1 MKPSVFVHHAPR
13 SVDEAIALLAEV
25 GADAKVLA
33 GGQSLIPILNMRLSA
48 PGHLVDINR
57 IVGLDTVEV
66 RPDVVRIGALVRHA
80 QLERHVGAFAHLP
93 LLRQALVNVAH
104 PVIRNRGTTVGS
116 LAHADPSGEMPAVL
130 ALTGGYVDLASSR
143 GSRSVPARDFFRG
156 PMESCLEEDE
166 MATGASFGLFPPGTG
181 TAFAES
187 TRRHGDYALAGV
199 AAAVTVVGG
208 LITTAR
214 VSFVSVTPT
223 PNVLDLGEL
232 LAGIAP
238 EDADWAVAAGLA
250 REHVDPDSDI
260 HASAGYRRMLVGV
273 LTARVL
279 AEAAA
284 KAVTS
289 SRTTVGSGAMV
300 GSGATDPPM
309 TPADQMPPPAR
320 PRWESEPMSA
330 MTLTGAEPLV
340 EIVMRVNGVM
350 HTAMAPARRL
360 LSDFLRHELRL
371 TGTHVGCEHGVCGS
385 CTVLVDG
392 APMRSC
398 LMFAV
403 TAQDHEITTVEGLA
417 PVDGKGASTMSPVQ
431 QAFIESHGLQCG
443 FCTPGFLTTITAYLQ
458 ENPQPTT
465 TEAREAISGNLCRCT
480 GYQNIV
486 KSVLRAAE
494 ITNERG
500 AGA

>member
-1 MKPSVFVHHAPR
+1 MKPSAFVHHAPR
-13 SVDEAIALLAEV
+13 SVDEAIAILAEV
-25 GADAKVLA
+25 GHDAKVLA

-57 IVGLDTVEV
+57 IAGLDTVEV
-66 RPDVVRIGALVRHA
+66 TPDAVHIGALVRHA

-143 GSRSVPARDFFRG
+143 GTRKVAAADFFLG

-166 MATGASFGLFPPGTG
+166 MATGASFGRFPAGTG

-199 AAAVTVVGG
+199 AAAVTVLDG
-208 LITTAR
+208 LITAAR

-223 PNVLDLGEL
+223 PGVLDLGSP

-238 EDADWAVAAGLA
+238 EDADWAGAAELA

-279 AEAAA
+279 AEAATNA
-284 KAVTS
+284 TAS
-289 SRTTVGSGAMV
+289 STANAGPSANTNASGA
-300 GSGATDPPM
+300 
-309 TPADQMPPPAR
+309 
-320 PRWESEPMSA
+320 
-330 MTLTGAEPLV
+330 
-340 EIVMRVNGVM
+340 
-350 HTAMAPARRL
+350 
-360 LSDFLRHELRL
+360 
-371 TGTHVGCEHGVCGS
+371 
-385 CTVLVDG
+385 
-392 APMRSC
+392 
-398 LMFAV
+398 
-403 TAQDHEITTVEGLA
+403 
-417 PVDGKGASTMSPVQ
+417 
-431 QAFIESHGLQCG
+431 
-443 FCTPGFLTTITAYLQ
+443 
-458 ENPQPTT
+458 
-465 TEAREAISGNLCRCT
+465 
-480 GYQNIV
+480 
-486 KSVLRAAE
+486 
-494 ITNERG
+494 
-500 AGA
+500 